1 MCSTSLQPTDVINWW
16 LKIGAG
22 DQIILKQPMI
32 IKRCQMIARGGSRW
46 VPGKG
51 HRLWYC
57 KLLCGVAWYCKCMVI
72 LYGIACYCM
81 VSVSLT
87 NNIASADQRTPRS
100 PPNLTKL
107 LSKSSLNW
115 AAITLCKLSV
125 TRVGQHQF
133 VNRSRKTRFEF
144 WQHHNIQRHCRK
156 ARFFCVKKISL
167 KKQGFSLTFLF
178 LSPSWLSLIQVA
190 PSPPSSSHF
199 LTF

>member
-1 MCSTSLQPTDVINWW
+1 MSLLEIVTELSRIINWVLKTALIGQFGLFLCPGKLRMCSTSLQPTDVINWW

-57 KLLCGVAWYCKCMVI
+57 KLLCGVAWYCNCMVM
-72 LYGIACYCM
+72 LYGIVCYCM

-115 AAITLCKLSV
+115 A
-125 TRVGQHQF
+125 
-133 VNRSRKTRFEF
+133 
-144 WQHHNIQRHCRK
+144 
-156 ARFFCVKKISL
+156 
-167 KKQGFSLTFLF
+167 
-178 LSPSWLSLIQVA
+178 
-190 PSPPSSSHF
+190 SSNH
-199 LTF
+199 TV